1 MPQPN
6 YEHPFTKT
14 YHKKPYPA
22 IDPTQPALSAA
33 GKTILITAGH
43 TGIGHA
49 VAQNF
54 ATAGAS
60 NIIILARRLE
70 VLEKAAKDLSIAHPS
85 TKVHFFA
92 ASITDHKAI
101 KRIFL
106 KIRDTIAEID
116 ILVTSA
122 AYVAPSF
129 PILELPGEQLE
140 ASFATNVLGN
150 SNLVREFLDTDTTA
164 EKTIIDISSLAAH
177 LYLPRISAYS
187 ITKLAFTQWMAH
199 LHEELGNKG
208 VRIHSLHPGGPLT
221 EAVRAFGMTEDM
233 MDWDDVQLSGQFVIW
248 LASDEAGFLGGRFV
262 WANWDVEELVARKQE
277 FEADKDLLKI
287 GLIGGALV
295 LK

>member
-6 YEHPFTKT
+6 YEHPFTKK

-22 IDPTQPALSAA
+22 INPTQPALSAA

-43 TGIGHA
+43 TGIGYA
-49 VAQNF
+49 IAQNF
-54 ATAGAS
+54 ATASAA

-70 VLEKAAKDLSIAHPS
+70 VLEKAANDLSAAHPT
-85 TKVHFFA
+85 TKVHIFA
-92 ASITDHKAI
+92 ASITDHNAI
-101 KRIFL
+101 KRIFHE
-106 KIRDTIAEID
+106 IRDTIAEPD

-122 AYVAPSF
+122 AYVASSF
-129 PILELPGEQLE
+129 PILELPSEQLT
-140 ASFATNVLGN
+140 ASFETNVLGN
-150 SNLVREFLDTDTTA
+150 SNLVREFLDRIKDITR

-199 LHEELGNKG
+199 LHEEVGHKG
-208 VRIHSLHPGGPLT
+208 VRIHSVHPGGPLT

-233 MDWDDVQLSGQFVIW
+233 MDWDDVQLSGQFVVW
-248 LASDEAGFLGGRFV
+248 LASDEAAFLRGRFV

-277 FEADKDLLKI
+277 FETDKDLLKI
-287 GLIGGALV
+287 GLIGGAV
-295 LK
+295 V

>member
-22 IDPTQPALSAA
+22 IDPTHPALSAA

-43 TGIGHA
+43 TGIGYA
-49 VAQNF
+49 IAQNF
-54 ATAGAS
+54 AAAGAS

-70 VLEKAAKDLSIAHPS
+70 VLEKAAKDLSAAHPS

-92 ASITDHKAI
+92 ASITDHDAI
-101 KRIFL
+101 K
-106 KIRDTIAEID
+106 
-116 ILVTSA
+116 SA

-129 PILELPGEQLE
+129 PILELPSEQLE

-150 SNLVREFLDTDTTA
+150 SNLVREFLGTDTNM

-199 LHEELGNKG
+199 LHEELGHKSL
-208 VRIHSLHPGGPLT
+208 RIHSLHPGGPLT

-233 MDWDDVQLSGQFVIW
+233 MDWDDVQLSGQFVVW
-248 LASDEAGFLGGRFV
+248 LASDEANFLRGRFV

-295 LK
+295 

>member
-22 IDPTQPALSAA
+22 IDPTHPALSAE

-43 TGIGHA
+43 TGIGYA
-49 VAQNF
+49 IAQNF
-54 ATAGAS
+54 AAAGAS

-70 VLEKAAKDLSIAHPS
+70 VLEKAAKDLSAAHPT

-92 ASITDHKAI
+92 ASITDHDAI

-106 KIRDTIAEID
+106 EIRDKIAEID

-129 PILELPGEQLE
+129 PILELPSEQLE
-140 ASFATNVLGN
+140 ASFATNVVGN
-150 SNLVREFLDTDTTA
+150 SNLVREFLGTDTTM

-187 ITKLAFTQWMAH
+187 ITNLAFTQWMAH
-199 LHEELGNKG
+199 LHEELGHKS

-233 MDWDDVQLSGQFVIW
+233 MDWDDVQLSGQFVVW
-248 LASDEAGFLGGRFV
+248 LASDEADFLRGRFV

-295 LK
+295 